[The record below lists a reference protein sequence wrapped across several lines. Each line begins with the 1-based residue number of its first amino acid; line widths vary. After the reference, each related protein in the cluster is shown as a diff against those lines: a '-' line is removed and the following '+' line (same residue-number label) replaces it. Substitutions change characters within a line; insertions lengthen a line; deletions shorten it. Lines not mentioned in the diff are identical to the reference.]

1 VVPSTS
7 PEIRDKKTYDK
18 TQVYFLGNSNVQ
30 QATIYFYFN
39 GKPYDKEQNVLFQA
53 FNQYFSG
60 GFTGIVLD
68 EIREKRSM
76 AYTASGNMNRG
87 ALPGKNASFM
97 GYIGTQS
104 DKVVDAIDVF
114 MSLLDSMPE
123 YPERIESVKAALL
136 QYAQIS
142 KPDFRSKSETYDAW
156 REMGYEIDPAQY
168 NQEAINNLTFEQ
180 IKQFYEENIKGQPVS
195 IIVMGDPK
203 LIDLKALQAKYGKI
217 VKVNKSKLFAPLDLD
232 F

>member
-1 VVPSTS
+1 
-7 PEIRDKKTYDK
+7 
-18 TQVYFLGNSNVQ
+18 
-30 QATIYFYFN
+30 
-39 GKPYDKEQNVLFQA
+39 
-53 FNQYFSG
+53 
-60 GFTGIVLD
+60 
-68 EIREKRSM
+68 
-76 AYTASGNMNRG
+76 
-87 ALPGKNASFM
+87 
-97 GYIGTQS
+97 
-104 DKVVDAIDVF
+104 

-142 KPDFRSKSETYDAW
+142 KPGFRSKSEIYDGW
-156 REMGYEIDPAQY
+156 REMGYEIDPSKY

-180 IKQFYEENIKGQPVS
+180 IKQFYEENVKGQPIS

-203 LIDLKALQAKYGKI
+203 LIDQKALQAKYGKI

>member
-1 VVPSTS
+1 
-7 PEIRDKKTYDK
+7 
-18 TQVYFLGNSNVQ
+18 
-30 QATIYFYFN
+30 
-39 GKPYDKEQNVLFQA
+39 
-53 FNQYFSG
+53 
-60 GFTGIVLD
+60 
-68 EIREKRSM
+68 
-76 AYTASGNMNRG
+76 
-87 ALPGKNASFM
+87 M

-142 KPDFRSKSETYDAW
+142 KPNFRSKSETYEGW
-156 REMGYEIDPAQY
+156 RELGYEIDPAQY
-168 NQEAINNLTFEQ
+168 NLEAINNLTFEQ

-203 LIDLKALQAKYGKI
+203 LINLKALQAKYGKI
-217 VKVNKSKLFAPLDLD
+217 IKVSKTKLFAPLDLD